1 MVVKT
6 MLKNKKQR
14 VVMVLTPLE
23 EKKADEDK
31 TDQEI
36 DDEIA
41 GMKKKIMDL
50 NGEIKKSQIYLNKKV

>member
-1 MVVKT
+1 
-6 MLKNKKQR
+6 
-14 VVMVLTPLE
+14 MVLTPLE